1 MPNVAIEFN
10 EPDGDIYDREYACGY
25 ICANDYLVRESI
37 TDLTNAGMPSDGIE
51 VVEVFGIEDDYS
63 IYCAGCGV
71 MLSLGMTLEDY
82 PDCDW
87 SCVPVVIGRVDHPA
101 EEHCEHGQL
110 TKISIPWKVDE

>member
-10 EPDGDIYDREYACGY
+10 DINGDIYDREYACGY

-37 TDLTNAGMPSDGIE
+37 TDLTEDGLLREGIE
-51 VVEVFGIEDDYS
+51 VIDVFGIEDDYS

-87 SCVPVVIGRVDHPA
+87 SCIPLVIGRVDHPA

-110 TKISIPWKVDE
+110 TKISIPWEVDE

>member
-10 EPDGDIYDREYACGY
+10 DPDGDIHDREYACGY
-25 ICANDYLVRESI
+25 LCANDYLERESL
-37 TDLTNAGMPSDGIE
+37 TDLTNEGIE
-51 VVEVFGIEDDYS
+51 VVEVFYIEGDYS